1 MNKSKIQITAAK
13 VRGFWADS
21 KKLARFLSK
30 LLRQGLVIYDRV
42 GNEG

>member
-1 MNKSKIQITAAK
+1 MRKLLTYDLLLVAK

-30 LLRQGLVIYDRV
+30 LLRQGDEIAT
-42 GNEG
+42 E

>member
-1 MNKSKIQITAAK
+1 MRKLLTYDLLLVAK

-30 LLRQGLVIYDRV
+30 LLRQGKGFVT
-42 GNEG
+42 E